1 MSKVM
6 LDLSTILALSHPPAE
21 IQTVEEYKQYILA
34 TLSEHRR
41 PQMTGKPGRP
51 PKSPIVPKEETDWTD
66 AETLSFV
73 SGLPERIAE
82 DILNYPDTYTIDG
95 RVAKKLHRDQS
106 GMGTLEYRLDNGLIA
121 DLSDSDF
128 VGVREE

>member
-21 IQTVEEYKQYILA
+21 IQTVEEYKQYILT
-34 TLSEHRR
+34 TLAENRR

-51 PKSPIVPKEETDWTD
+51 PKSPVVPQETE
-66 AETLSFV
+66 AAMLSFV

-82 DILNYPDTYTIDG
+82 DIENYPDTYTLDG
-95 RVAKKLHRDQS
+95 KVARGLHKDQS

>member
-21 IQTVEEYKQYILA
+21 IQTVEEYKHYILT

-41 PQMTGKPGRP
+41 PQMTGRPGRP
-51 PKSPIVPKEETDWTD
+51 PKSQMLPQEADED
-66 AETLSFV
+66 ALSPV

-82 DILNYPDTYTIDG
+82 DIENYPDTYTLDG
-95 RVAKKLHRDQS
+95 KVARGLHKDQS